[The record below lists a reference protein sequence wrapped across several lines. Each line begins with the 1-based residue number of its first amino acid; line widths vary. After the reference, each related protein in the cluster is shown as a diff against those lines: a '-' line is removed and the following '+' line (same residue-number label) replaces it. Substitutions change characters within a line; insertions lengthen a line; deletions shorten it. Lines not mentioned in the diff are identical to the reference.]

1 MTIQEQLGQSQQ
13 APSTFPYLFLF
24 EGAVHAGVLGNQSVQ
39 TPVNLAN
46 AGQPI
51 RRAET
56 PAVVAATAASES
68 AEMGWLVRN
77 AQDLGQHKGE
87 WLLIQGTQ
95 LVVHSRNFAAVRDA
109 IRERQIR
116 SPFVYYVPTDDE
128 SNSVTI

>member
-1 MTIQEQLGQSQQ
+1 MTLQQQLGQSQQ
-13 APSTFPYLFLF
+13 APSPFPFFFVF
-24 EGAVHAGVLGNQSVQ
+24 EGAVEGGVLGNQAVQ
-39 TPVNLAN
+39 RPVNIN

-56 PAVVAATAASES
+56 PAVVEAAATES

-77 AQDLGQHKGE
+77 AQELGQHKGE

-95 LVVHSRNFAAVRDA
+95 LIVHSRDFATVRAA
-109 IRERQIR
+109 IQQRQIR